1 MNEPI
6 NLFVEKQKCA
16 SICCVDGAGNP
27 NCFSCFYAF
36 NLREGLLYFKSSLD
50 SFHMKILMLKSI
62 LSGTILPDKL
72 HVLAVKG
79 IQFRGILLPRQHR
92 LTQDASKHYYKRYP
106 IALAIPGEVWT
117 IQLNSIKM
125 TDSSKGFGKK
135 IQWERSVL

>member
-16 SICCVDGAGNP
+16 SICCVDEAGNP
-27 NCFSCFYAF
+27 NCFSCFYAV
-36 NLREGLLYFKSSLD
+36 NLPEGLLYFKSSLD

-79 IQFRGILLPRQHR
+79 IQFRGILLPKQHR
-92 LTQDASKHYYKRYP
+92 LTQDAAKYYYKRYP